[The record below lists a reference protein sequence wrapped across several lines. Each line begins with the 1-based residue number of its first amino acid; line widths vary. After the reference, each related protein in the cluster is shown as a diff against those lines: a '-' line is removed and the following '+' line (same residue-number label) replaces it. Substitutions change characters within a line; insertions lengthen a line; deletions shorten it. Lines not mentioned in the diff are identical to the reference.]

1 MSRDQGSRLALS
13 LGSNSGPRRELLEE
27 AASELAESLELAGL
41 RLSGLFE
48 TEPWG
53 GASGPAYL
61 NCVLAGRS
69 NLGPMEVL
77 RACRSVEVAAGS
89 RVRKAGAPRRLD
101 VDLLC
106 MEDAASRPPDLELPH
121 PRMHL
126 RRFVLLPL
134 AQVWDGEVPG
144 LGETPQRLLE
154 GAADSAAAVELKPPP
169 PAGATAWKE
178 GE

>member
-1 MSRDQGSRLALS
+1 LIRDEGSRLALS
-13 LGSNSGPRRELLEE
+13 LGSNSGPRQELLE
-27 AASELAESLELAGL
+27 AAAGELAESLEMDGL

-61 NCVLAGRS
+61 NCVLAGSTR
-69 NLGPMEVL
+69 LGPMKVL
-77 RACRSVEVAAGS
+77 RACRSVEAAAGS
-89 RVRKAGAPRRLD
+89 PVRKAGAPRRLD
-101 VDLLC
+101 VDVLC
-106 MEDAASRPPDLELPH
+106 MEDAASSPPDLELPH

-144 LGETPQRLLE
+144 LGATPQSLLE
-154 GAADSAAAVELKPPP
+154 EASDPGSAVELKPPP
-169 PAGATAWKE
+169 PGGATAWE
-178 GE
+178 ERE

>member
-13 LGSNSGPRRELLEE
+13 LGSNSGPRREML
-27 AASELAESLELAGL
+27 AAAAGELAQSLELAGL

-48 TEPWG
+48 TEPWA
-53 GASGPAYL
+53 GAPGPAYL
-61 NCVLAGRS
+61 NCVLTGRTR
-69 NLGPMEVL
+69 LGPMEVL
-77 RACRSVEVAAGS
+77 RACRRAEVAAGS

-134 AQVWDGEVPG
+134 AQVWNGEVPG
-144 LGETPQRLLE
+144 LGQTPELLLE
-154 GAADSAAAVELKPPP
+154 GTADSGAAVELQPPP
-169 PAGATAWKE
+169 QPGATAWWE

>member
-1 MSRDQGSRLALS
+1 MSRDEGGRLALS
-13 LGSNSGPRRELLEE
+13 LGSNSGPRRELLE
-27 AASELAESLELAGL
+27 AAAGELAESLELAGL

-61 NCVLAGRS
+61 NCVLTGRTR
-69 NLGPMEVL
+69 LGPMKVL
-77 RACRSVEVAAGS
+77 QACRRVEAAAGS

-101 VDLLC
+101 VDVLC
-106 MEDAASRPPDLELPH
+106 MEDAASSPPDLELPH

-154 GAADSAAAVELKPPP
+154 GAADSGEAVELKPPP
-169 PAGATAWKE
+169 PPGATAWRE